1 MRASKMKII
10 RLKIKGLDCPECAIP
25 VEKIL
30 SKIDGLEEIKFKY
43 TTQEV
48 VIKVAEELTKEKII
62 TVLKNKG
69 YEIIEAR
76 DKFRELYN
84 IILFAFVS
92 VVAVLLL
99 SEIFIEKLGIL
110 KFPLRV
116 IPIEVMVIATLVGG
130 YPIFKNAFRGLRVR
144 QINADL
150 LMTVAIFAA
159 LSLMEF
165 IASTLIVFFMSIAHF
180 LEKLTLEKSRQAIKE
195 IIESTPKKAV
205 VKRNGKEAEVSID
218 EIKVGDIIVVKPG
231 EKIPVDGTI
240 VFGSSSVNQAP
251 ITGESIPV
259 EKNVGDE
266 VFAGTI
272 NQHGVLHIKA
282 KKIGEDT
289 TLGKI
294 IKLVEEAETSKA
306 PVQKFADKYSTY
318 YLPIVLLASFIT
330 YLVTKNPF
338 HSIAVLV
345 VACPCAVALAT
356 PIAVV
361 AAAGSLAKKGIVI
374 KGGLYLEAL
383 AKVDTL
389 VVDKTGTLTY
399 GKPEVTDI
407 IPFDSSDVELLK
419 YAASVERYSEHPLAS
434 AVVEKAKERKMR
446 LLKPESFDYHVGMG
460 IFGKIGNSVITVG
473 NENLISKQKIS
484 VPSIV
489 KERKDNLEK
498 MGKTVLYVAK
508 DSKIIGLIAIS
519 DIIREEVFSAL
530 QEVRR
535 LGIGKIV
542 LLTGDNERIAKAVA
556 DYLGIT
562 EYKAN
567 LLPQDKIEYVRGLQ
581 SKGKKVLMIGDGVN
595 DAPALMQA
603 DVGIAMGSGTDVAI
617 ETSHVVLVR
626 DDWNQIPVAIKIGRK
641 TFNTI
646 KQNITFGIIFNIAGI
661 VLASIG
667 ILTPILA
674 AAAQSLP
681 DVAVFLNSSKLLKT

>member
-1 MRASKMKII
+1 MKII

-25 VEKIL
+25 IEKIL
-30 SKIDGLEEIKFKY
+30 SKIDGVEEINFKY
-43 TTQEV
+43 STQEV
-48 VIKVAEELTKEKII
+48 AIKVAEELNEEKII

-76 DKFRELYN
+76 EKFRELHST
-84 IILFAFVS
+84 ILFAFVS

-99 SEIFIEKLGIL
+99 LEILIEKLGIL
-110 KFPLRV
+110 EIPLKV
-116 IPIEVMVIATLVGG
+116 IPTEVMVITTLVGG
-130 YPIFKNAFRGLRVR
+130 YPIFKNALRGLRSK

-150 LMTVAIFAA
+150 LMTIAIFAA

-165 IASTLIVFFMSIAHF
+165 ISSTLIMFFMSIAHF
-180 LEKLTLEKSRQAIKE
+180 LERFTLEKSRQAIKE
-195 IIESTPKKAV
+195 IIELSPKKV
-205 VKRNGKEAEVSID
+205 VVRRNGKEAEVSID
-218 EIKVGDIIVVKPG
+218 EIEVGDIIVVKPG

-272 NQHGVLHIKA
+272 NQHDVLHIKA
-282 KKIGEDT
+282 KKIGKDT
-289 TLGKI
+289 TLGRI

-306 PVQKFADKYSTY
+306 SIQKFADKYSTY

-330 YLVTKNPF
+330 YLITRDLL

-345 VACPCAVALAT
+345 VACPCAIALAT
-356 PIAVV
+356 PVAVV

-407 IPFDSSDVELLK
+407 IPFNSSDLELLK

-434 AVVEKAKERKMR
+434 AVVEKAKERKVH
-446 LLKPESFDYHVGMG
+446 LLKPKSFDYYVGMG
-460 IFGKIGNSVITVG
+460 VLGKIGNSIIAVG
-473 NENLISKQKIS
+473 NEKLINKQKIS
-484 VPSIV
+484 IPSIV
-489 KERKDNLEK
+489 KERKDGLEK

-519 DIIREEVFSAL
+519 DVIREEIFSAL
-530 QEVRR
+530 QEVRK

-556 DYLGIT
+556 DHLGIT

-581 SKGKKVLMIGDGVN
+581 SKGKKALMIGDGVN
-595 DAPALMQA
+595 DAPALIQA

-617 ETSHVVLVR
+617 ETSHVVLMR
-626 DDWNQIPVAIKIGRK
+626 DDWYQIPVAIRVARK

-646 KQNITFGIIFNIAGI
+646 KQNITFGIVFNIAGI
-661 VLASIG
+661 VLASLG
-667 ILTPILA
+667 VLTPILA

-681 DVAVFLNSSKLLKT
+681 DVVVFLNSSKLLKS